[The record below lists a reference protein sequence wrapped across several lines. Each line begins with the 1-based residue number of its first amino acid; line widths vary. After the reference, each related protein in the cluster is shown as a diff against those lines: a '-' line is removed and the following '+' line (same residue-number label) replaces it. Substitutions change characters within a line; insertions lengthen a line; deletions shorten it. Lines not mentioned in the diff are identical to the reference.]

1 MHMTDTGSLCVVGI
15 WKPTRS
21 INPMFLDHVVVCV
34 DQFQRTDW
42 NALEQPL
49 LSFKEYIQVSL
60 KILSGEC
67 LLQILSF
74 NANCISSWAWD
85 SGGEKGLF
93 SIMGCD

>member
-1 MHMTDTGSLCVVGI
+1 MHIPDTGSLCVLGI

-34 DQFQRTDW
+34 DQFQGTDW
-42 NALEQPL
+42 KALEQPL
-49 LSFKEYIQVSL
+49 LSFKEYIQASL

-67 LLQILSF
+67 LLQILSS

-85 SGGEKGLF
+85 NGGHKGLL
-93 SIMGCD
+93 SVMGSD